1 MTIKKSK
8 LTLKKKEKIKNIPLG
23 ILKKSCCKD
32 TDCVNNYNS
41 HGQLSSYCYNY
52 DQKSKCRTIKSPNH
66 TLGVCVTK
74 KSLSNRN
81 KKLNKER
88 NKKSIK
94 KLKNKQGG
102 MNLFRDKNKE
112 KKKR

>member
-1 MTIKKSK
+1 MPTKKNKQS
-8 LTLKKKEKIKNIPLG
+8 KKKKKNIPFG

-32 TDCVNNYNS
+32 SDCKNNYNS
-41 HGQLSSYCYNY
+41 HGQLSNYCYNY
-52 DQKSKCRTIKSPNH
+52 DNEQKCQTIKSPIH

-74 KSLSNRN
+74 KSLNNRK

-94 KLKNKQGG
+94 KLKIKST
-102 MNLFRDKNKE
+102 
-112 KKKR
+112 